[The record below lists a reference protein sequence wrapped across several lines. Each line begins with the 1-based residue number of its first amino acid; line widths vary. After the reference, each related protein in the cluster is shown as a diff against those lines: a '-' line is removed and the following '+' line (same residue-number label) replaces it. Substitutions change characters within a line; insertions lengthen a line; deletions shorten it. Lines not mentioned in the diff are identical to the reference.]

1 MNPTLAPAILI
12 VDDEPMVLLTLKT
25 VLTRANYQVT
35 TAERPTE
42 ALKLVEAAN
51 YAVIISDHRM
61 PEMTGLDFLAHCRRL
76 CPASSRILLT
86 AVLNLHE
93 VMEAIDRD
101 EICRFLAKPWLRE
114 ELLAAVGDA
123 VQRNELTV
131 RNAALRKE
139 TERLNALLV
148 SAGISQSEPSRA
160 G

>member
-1 MNPTLAPAILI
+1 MNTTPGPAILI
-12 VDDEPMVLLTLKT
+12 VDDEPMVLLTLKAFL
-25 VLTRANYQVT
+25 VRANYQVT
-35 TAERPTE
+35 TGERPIE

-76 CPASSRILLT
+76 RPASSRILLT
-86 AVLNLHE
+86 AVLNLKE
-93 VMEAIDRD
+93 VMEAIDRE

-131 RNAALRKE
+131 RNAALQQE
-139 TERLNALLV
+139 TQRLNALLV
-148 SAGISQSEPSRA
+148 SAGISLP
-160 G
+160 